1 MEIHHGQATSIS
13 NILVST
19 KDGARAIMFQ
29 PGSAPEPSLSELQRT
44 AIQSAGILHVN
55 GRYWNAC
62 MQAVELAKRQS
73 IRVSFDGGADRFKL
87 EIKTLVPLTDICIV
101 ARDFAEKYTG
111 KSELS
116 LSAKTLLEEGPEIA
130 VVTDGVN
137 GKEWL
142 RLNFSAQPV
151 EDIEEGIKRLGI
163 AIKQMKTKR

>member
-1 MEIHHGQATSIS
+1 
-13 NILVST
+13 
-19 KDGARAIMFQ
+19 
-29 PGSAPEPSLSELQRT
+29 
-44 AIQSAGILHVN
+44 
-55 GRYWNAC
+55 

-137 GKEWL
+137 GSWVCTREGDSFHQPAFLFPDTVDTTGCGDSYHGAFLAGLLKGYAVEKTAAIA
-142 RLNFSAQPV
+142 SAV
-151 EDIEEGIKRLGI
+151 SGMNSRRLGGRSGI
-163 AIKQMKTKR
+163 PSFDEVRKFLSGKGIVLD